1 MISKSVL
8 KQYID
13 LKEEVKEV
21 NERITKVEKR
31 IFEIEKEISKL
42 KRDKHIFK
50 EREDDWFV
58 DDVLIPELD
67 AMIENLMLL
76 KSSYGDRI
84 CTLNDLLNRISAQIC
99 EIEEFDEN
107 IDDVIIKQ
115 IFELRIK
122 HGFPWKIVSARMG
135 SMNSEDNL
143 RSMFNR
149 YLKKSG
155 VR

>member
-67 AMIENLMLL
+67 VMIENLMLL

-84 CTLNDLLNRISAQIC
+84 CTLNDLLNKISAPVSYTHLTLPTI
-99 EIEEFDEN
+99 
-107 IDDVIIKQ
+107 
-115 IFELRIK
+115 LR
-122 HGFPWKIVSARMG
+122 V
-135 SMNSEDNL
+135 
-143 RSMFNR
+143 
-149 YLKKSG
+149 
-155 VR
+155 

>member
-13 LKEEVKEV
+13 LQEEAKEV
-21 NERITKVEKR
+21 NERINKIEKR

-42 KRDKHIFK
+42 IRDKYTFQK
-50 EREDDWFV
+50 REEDWFT

-67 AMIENLMLL
+67 VMIENLMLL

-84 CTLNDLLNRISAQIC
+84 CTLNDLLDRISAQIC
-99 EIEEFDEN
+99 EIEEFEKI
-107 IDDVIIKQ
+107 IDDIFVKQ
-115 IFELRIK
+115 IFDLRIK
-122 HGFPWKIVSARMG
+122 RGFSWKMVSARMG
-135 SMNSEDNL
+135 SMNSEENL
-143 RSMFNR
+143 CSMFNR
-149 YLKKSG
+149 YLRKNG